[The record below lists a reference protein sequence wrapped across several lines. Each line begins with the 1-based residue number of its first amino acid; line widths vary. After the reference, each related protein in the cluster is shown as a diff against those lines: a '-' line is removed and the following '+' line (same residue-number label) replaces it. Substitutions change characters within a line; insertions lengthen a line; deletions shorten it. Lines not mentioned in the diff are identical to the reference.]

1 MLRIVLSLTICLVMT
16 PLLMGKN
23 VYVSTSGSD
32 TADGS
37 ESSPLGSIEKA
48 ASKVSAGDT
57 IVLRGGRY
65 AEPAVIRGL
74 KGRENKPITI
84 TSHPGE
90 KVLFDGTDLLEGE
103 WKQVTP
109 GSAEGKLIQKTQWR
123 RIGDNKL
130 YSMKVDNDIYALIYD
145 GKLMSDARWP
155 NARWDDPW
163 RLDRYN
169 VLRRA
174 TEKSTPGQ
182 LHDGL
187 PTENTFEE
195 SSKWILYDRD
205 DLTKN
210 RESLAETGLDFSDAV
225 VVISYA
231 WTSFGTRIT
240 AHEAGS
246 NSFKFDT
253 EFTGS
258 GSLQKEAVSFVINRL
273 EWDNPK
279 RFKKSGHGG
288 IHFFFEGLPAL
299 DIQQEWWYHQPT
311 KTLYFIS
318 PDGEKPQ
325 TGKTRG
331 KRRDYLVTV
340 KDSNY
345 VHFKGTLFFGSAI
358 LMEDC
363 ENSRIEDCNFKFSA
377 YNKFALGNFDMPV
390 TVRIANQEER
400 ELHHNALLNCQF
412 TYLDGNAFEGRS
424 GGLTIDNILIYRTQ
438 QTTLGS
444 DSRSMSIDRPLVVRR
459 CTIDD
464 VGASVGIKGGG
475 IDSVYELN
483 NISRFGGLQYDGA
496 ALQMGGR
503 NHFIY
508 RYNWSHDHPKRSYR
522 FDAASYPEYS
532 NAFGEM
538 SYNIAWNTPGGF
550 AIKGDDHLIQNN
562 VLIGETKMEL
572 FNMERWASENK
583 RTLVANNIVPA
594 FSAGINDR
602 VESKSRKRAEVVS
615 IMKNNFTDDP
625 ATALRDPDNLDFR
638 PKKGSS
644 LIGAGY
650 EIQKSDVPWKKVPF
664 TGAGSFVGKGPD
676 IGAYEY
682 GSQVYWIPG
691 FQFAHAST
699 PVPPD
704 GTKTAKSDC
713 DLMWLGGYKANSHEL
728 YFGTSHEEVSKAT
741 KNVKAF
747 KKSFAGTD
755 NIFTPP
761 SLRPGATYYW
771 RVDAV
776 RNGKVNKGRIW
787 QFSVGTAAD
796 DLVIEAKR

>member
-1 MLRIVLSLTICLVMT
+1 MLRVVLSLTICLIVT
-16 PLLMGKN
+16 PLLMGKDF
-23 VYVSTSGSD
+23 YVSPDGSN

-37 ESSPLGSIEKA
+37 KASPLRSIQKA

-57 IVLRGGRY
+57 IILRGGRY
-65 AEPAVIRGL
+65 AESVVISGL
-74 KGRENKPITI
+74 KGRKNKPITI
-84 TSHPGE
+84 TSYPGE
-90 KVLFDGTDLLEGE
+90 KVTFDGTDSLDGQ

-109 GSAEGKLIQKTQWR
+109 GSAEGKLIQKSQWA
-123 RIGDNKL
+123 RIGNNKL
-130 YSMKVDNDIYALIYD
+130 YSMKLDSDIYALIYD
-145 GKLMSDARWP
+145 GRLMSDARWP

-163 RLDRYN
+163 RQDRYN

-182 LHDGL
+182 LHDGF
-187 PTENTFEE
+187 PTENTLEE

-205 DLTKN
+205 ELIKN
-210 RESLAETGLDFSDAV
+210 RETLADTGLDFSDAV

-240 AHEAGS
+240 AHEPGS

-258 GSLQKEAVSFVINRL
+258 GSLQDEAVRYVIERI
-273 EWDNPK
+273 EWDNPN
-279 RFKKSGHGG
+279 RFRKSGHGG
-288 IHFFFEGLPAL
+288 IHFFIEGLPAL

-318 PDGEKPQ
+318 PDGKKPQ
-325 TGKTRG
+325 AGKARG
-331 KRRDYLVTV
+331 KRRDYLVTI

-345 VHFKGTLFFGSAI
+345 VNFAGAEFVGSAA

-363 ENSRIEDCNFKFSA
+363 RYSRLEDCDFKFSS
-377 YNKFALGNFDMPV
+377 YNKFTLNNFDMPV
-390 TVRIANQEER
+390 TTRIANQETDK
-400 ELHHNALLNCQF
+400 LHHNTLINCRF

-424 GGLTIDNILIYRTQ
+424 RGLTIDNVLIRRTQ
-438 QTTLGS
+438 QTTLGN

-503 NHFIY
+503 QHFIH

-532 NAFGEM
+532 NSFGEM

-550 AIKGDDHLIQNN
+550 AIKGDDHLIHNN

-572 FNMERWASENK
+572 FNMVRWASENK
-583 RTLVANNIVPA
+583 RTLVANNITPA

-602 VESKSRKRAEVVS
+602 IETKPRKPAEVLS

-625 ATALRDPDNLDFR
+625 VTHLRDPENLDFR
-638 PKKGSS
+638 PKKGNP
-644 LIGAGY
+644 LIDAGY
-650 EIQKSDVPWKKVPF
+650 KIQKSDVPWKKTPF
-664 TGAGSFVGKGPD
+664 TGADSLIGKGPD

-682 GSQVYWIPG
+682 GSQIYWIPG

-713 DLMWLGGYKANSHEL
+713 DLMWLAGYKANSHDL
-728 YFGTSHEEVSKAT
+728 YFGTSREKVAKAT
-741 KNVKAF
+741 KNDKAF
-747 KKSFAGTD
+747 KRSFSGQN
-755 NIFTPP
+755 NIFTPGK
-761 SLRPGATYYW
+761 LKDGATYYW
-771 RVDAV
+771 RVDAT
-776 RNGKVNKGRIW
+776 RDGKVKKGDVW
-787 QFSVGTAAD
+787 QFTV
-796 DLVIEAKR
+796 KK